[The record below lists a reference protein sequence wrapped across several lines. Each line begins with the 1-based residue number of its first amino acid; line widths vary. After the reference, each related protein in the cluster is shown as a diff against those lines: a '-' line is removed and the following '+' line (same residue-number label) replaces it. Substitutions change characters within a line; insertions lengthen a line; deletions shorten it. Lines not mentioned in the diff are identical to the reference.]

1 MTDILKRVK
10 TIIGVEDNKQ
20 DEVLDIFIA
29 NAKSHLLALF
39 RKVNKEI
46 TSIPEETEYIIE
58 EITVRRYNRLGSEGF
73 KSELV
78 EGHRVDFYD
87 LKDEFD
93 PYLDIIDSYK
103 EPEKPKRGKVM
114 LL

>member
-1 MTDILKRVK
+1 MDLTLERVK

-20 DEVLDIFIA
+20 DEVLDIFIT
-29 NAKSHLLALF
+29 NAKSHLLGLF
-39 RKVNKEI
+39 RKVNKNI
-46 TSIPEETEYIIE
+46 TSIPEDAGYIVE

-87 LKDEFD
+87 LKDEFE
-93 PYLDIIDSYK
+93 PYMAIIDSYK
-103 EPEKPKRGKVM
+103 EPEEPKRGKVM
-114 LL
+114 FI